1 MSMPEKYAGPALAVV
16 ATAIALVVVGKKWGS
31 RNLPYPP
38 GPKGRPIIGNLFDFP
53 KNPIWEGFAR
63 MAEEYDTDIL
73 HLDLMGSPL
82 VVLNN
87 SDVATDLLERHSI
100 VYSDRPRMPMV
111 NELMGCSWSFSMM
124 PYGNTW
130 RIHRK
135 LFHRFFNVSVADQ
148 FDDKIHKAVNVFLHR
163 LSESP
168 ERFLKHAHFL
178 TGSLTLSVA
187 YGLNVESESDKF
199 YSASEDAMNAFDIA
213 LVPGTFLVDVLPILK
228 YIPEWFPGAGFKR
241 FARVA
246 KKNIDG
252 SVNSPFQH
260 VKESLQ
266 ADTVITSSF
275 VATCLEELPELSKDG
290 IDEEAIRGVGGT
302 IYFGGEETTASAI
315 KSFFLAATL
324 HPEVV
329 RLAQQELDEVI
340 GGVRLPDFS
349 DKPQLPYISAVV
361 KEVLRWR
368 PPTPLGST
376 HRLTEDDT
384 YKGLFIPAGATI
396 INNTWA
402 FFRNE
407 LVYPD
412 AHAFKPD
419 RFLKDGQI
427 DPEVKDPE
435 QLLFGRGR
443 RICPGRHFALRVL
456 FLTVARTLATFDVSK
471 CLGGDGNPIV
481 PDGKCTPGAISQPLP
496 FRSDIKPRST
506 HALSL
511 IEGH

>member
-1 MSMPEKYAGPALAVV
+1 MSIIPEKYAGPALAVV
-16 ATAIALVVVGKKWGS
+16 ATAIALVIVRKKWGS

-38 GPKGRPIIGNLFDFP
+38 GPKGHPIIGNLFDFP
-53 KNPIWEGFAR
+53 ENPICEGFAR
-63 MAEEYDTDIL
+63 IAKEYDTDIL
-73 HLDLMGSPL
+73 HLDVMGSHL
-82 VVLNN
+82 VVLSN
-87 SDVATDLLERHSI
+87 SDVATDILERRSVI
-100 VYSDRPRMPMV
+100 YADRPRMPMV
-111 NELMGCSWSFSMM
+111 NELMGCSWSFSLM

-199 YSASEDAMNAFDIA
+199 YSASEDAMSAVDIA
-213 LVPGTFLVDVLPILK
+213 LVSGAFLVGALPILK
-228 YIPEWFPGAGFKR
+228 YVPEWFPGAGFKR
-241 FARVA
+241 FARIA
-246 KKNIDG
+246 KDNLDH
-252 SVNSPFQH
+252 SANLPFQH

-266 ADTVITSSF
+266 AGAMTASSF
-275 VATCLEELPELSKDG
+275 AATCLEELPELSKG
-290 IDEEAIRGVGGT
+290 GVDEEAIRG
-302 IYFGGEETTASAI
+302 TASAI

-329 RLAQQELDEVI
+329 RLAQQELDQVF
-340 GGVRLPDFS
+340 GGVRLPDLS

-368 PPTPLGST
+368 PPTPFASGSV

-396 INNTWA
+396 MDNTWA
-402 FFRNE
+402 TFRNE
-407 LVYPD
+407 SAYPD

-435 QLLFGRGR
+435 RLLFGWGR
-443 RICPGRHFALRVL
+443 RICPGRHFVLRLL
-456 FLTVARTLATFDVSK
+456 FLTVARTLATFDISK
-471 CLGGDGNPIV
+471 CLDGDGNPIV
-481 PDGKCTPGAISQPLP
+481 PDGKTLLELFRNPSQPLP
-496 FRSDIKPRST
+496 FKSDIKLRST

-511 IEGH
+511 IEGY